1 MKPTL
6 LIVDVQN
13 DYFQGGEMELFKM
26 EAAGKNIEALL
37 SYFRANNYPVVFIQH
52 LATKPNAA
60 FFIPG
65 TIGAEIHQSIF
76 PLKDEAVFIKHYPN
90 SFRETGLN
98 EYLRKL
104 NLNELII
111 CGAMSHM
118 CIDTTTRAAFDLGF
132 SCTVIADAC
141 ATRDLVFDQ
150 QKIDATSVHLAYM
163 AALNSTFAKV
173 IGTHQFLELP

>member
-13 DYFQGGEMELFKM
+13 DYFQGGKMELFKM
-26 EAAGKNIEALL
+26 EAAGENIETLL
-37 SYFRANNYPVVFIQH
+37 SYFRTNNYPVVFIKH
-52 LATKPNAA
+52 HATKPDAT

-65 TIGAEIHQSIF
+65 TIGAEIHQSIL
-76 PLKDEAVFIKHYPN
+76 PRKDEAVFIKHYPN

-98 EYLRKL
+98 EYLRTHK
-104 NLNELII
+104 LNELII

-118 CIDTTTRAAFDLGF
+118 CIDTTTRAAFDLGY

-141 ATRDLVFDQ
+141 ATRDLDFDQ
-150 QKIDATSVHLAYM
+150 QRIDATSVHLSYM
-163 AALNSTFAKV
+163 AALNGTFSKV
-173 IGTHQFLELP
+173 ISTLQFLELP